1 MNHARHELRLH
12 CALAVSFAL
21 ASVAANVPA
30 AAQPPPGP
38 PDTRSPRERASI
50 DVTGQWVAV
59 VNEDWRWR
67 MMTPPVGDTASLP
80 VNERARA
87 AAAAWDLE
95 RDKAEGN
102 LCKAFAG
109 PGLMRQPT
117 RIRIEWEDGDTL
129 KLEFDAG
136 RQVRLFEFTPQPPA
150 ERSLQGYSEAQWF
163 RQTQSRGVFGAR
175 TPPEGGSLVVR
186 TTQLAGGYL
195 RPNGVPFSERT
206 TVKEYFNTFTL
217 PGDSGAWLVVTT
229 VVSDPEYLTT
239 ELVLSSQFKKET
251 GRGGW
256 NPRACEIAPPLID
269 PPAARPPGPFGLL
282 TVPDERRRGASHAID
297 AVILS

>member
-1 MNHARHELRLH
+1 MKRARRERGLR
-12 CALAVSFAL
+12 CAIAVFLLCAGVA
-21 ASVAANVPA
+21 ASVPA
-30 AAQPPPGP
+30 VAQPQPGP
-38 PDTRSPRERASI
+38 SDTRSPRERALI
-50 DVTGQWVAV
+50 DITGQWVAV

-67 MMTPPVGDTASLP
+67 MITPPVGDAASLP

-87 AAAAWDLE
+87 TAAAWDLE
-95 RDKAEGN
+95 RDRADGA

-117 RIRIEWEDGDTL
+117 RIRIDWEDDDTL
-129 KLEFDAG
+129 RLEFDAG
-136 RQVRLFEFTPQPPA
+136 RQVRRFEFAPQPPA

-175 TPPEGGSLVVR
+175 TPPDGGSLVVR

-217 PGDSGAWLVVTT
+217 PGDGDAWLVVTA
-229 VVSDPEYLTT
+229 VVADPEYLTT
-239 ELVLSSQFKKET
+239 DLVISTQFKKEAS
-251 GRGGW
+251 RGAW
-256 NPRACEIAPPLID
+256 DPRPCEIAPPLRG
-269 PPAARPPGPFGLL
+269 PAPTPENPFASALETRVDLPGGGRFRP
-282 TVPDERRRGASHAID
+282 
-297 AVILS
+297 

>member
-1 MNHARHELRLH
+1 MKRVRRGLGSR
-12 CALAVSFAL
+12 CALAVWFSV
-21 ASVAANVPA
+21 ASVAANVSAVAQQPA
-30 AAQPPPGP
+30 AP
-38 PDTRSPRERASI
+38 PDTRSPRERALI
-50 DVTGQWVAV
+50 DITGQWVAV

-67 MMTPPVGDTASLP
+67 MVTPPVGDTASLP

-95 RDKAEGN
+95 RDRAEDA

-129 KLEFDAG
+129 RLEFDAG
-136 RQVRLFEFTPQPPA
+136 RQVRRFEFTPQPPA

-163 RQTQSRGVFGAR
+163 RQTQSRGVFGQR

-186 TTQLAGGYL
+186 TAQLTGGYL
-195 RPNGVPFSERT
+195 RPNGVPFSERA
-206 TVKEYFNTFTL
+206 TVKEFLNAFTL

-239 ELVLSSQFKKET
+239 ELIMSSQFKKEAS
-251 GRGGW
+251 RGAW
-256 NPRACEIAPPLID
+256 NPRPCDIAPPLRA
-269 PPAARPPGPFGLL
+269 PAPTPDNPFAAAASRP
-282 TVPDERRRGASHAID
+282 
-297 AVILS
+297 

>member
-1 MNHARHELRLH
+1 MSRARHELGLR
-12 CALAVSFAL
+12 CALAVWFSL
-21 ASVAANVPA
+21 ASVAATVSA
-30 AAQPPPGP
+30 LAQPPPGP

-67 MMTPPVGDTASLP
+67 MVTPPVGDTASLP

-95 RDKAEGN
+95 RDRVEGA

-117 RIRIEWEDGDTL
+117 RIRIDWEDGDTL

-136 RQVRLFEFTPQPPA
+136 RQVRRFEFVPRPPA

-186 TTQLAGGYL
+186 TAQLTGGYL
-195 RPNGVPFSERT
+195 RPNGVPFSERA
-206 TVKEYFNTFTL
+206 TVKEFFNTFTL
-217 PGDSGAWLVVTT
+217 PGDAGAWLVVTT

-239 ELVLSSQFKKET
+239 ELVMSTQFKKEAS
-251 GRGGW
+251 RGAW
-256 NPRACEIAPPLID
+256 NPRPCDIAPPLRG
-269 PPAARPPGPFGLL
+269 PASTPENPFAAASRP
-282 TVPDERRRGASHAID
+282 
-297 AVILS
+297 

>member
-1 MNHARHELRLH
+1 MKPARRELGLR
-12 CALAVSFAL
+12 CALALSFSLAGVAVSV
-21 ASVAANVPA
+21 SVV
-30 AAQPPPGP
+30 AQPPPGP
-38 PDTRSPRERASI
+38 PDTRSLREQASI
-50 DVTGQWVAV
+50 DITGQWVAV

-67 MMTPPVGDTASLP
+67 MVTPPVGDTASLP

-95 RDKAEGN
+95 RDRAEGA

-117 RIRIEWEDGDTL
+117 RIRIDWEDGDTL

-136 RQVRLFEFTPQPPA
+136 RQVRRFEFTPQPPA

-186 TTQLAGGYL
+186 TAQLTGGYL
-195 RPNGVPFSERT
+195 RPNGVPFSERA
-206 TVKEYFNTFTL
+206 TVKEFFNMVTL
-217 PGDSGAWLVVTT
+217 PGDAGAWLIVTT
-229 VVSDPEYLTT
+229 VVADPELLTT
-239 ELVLSSQFKKET
+239 ELVMSTQFKKEAS
-251 GRGGW
+251 RGAW
-256 NPRACEIAPPLID
+256 NPRPCDIAPPLRG
-269 PPAARPPGPFGLL
+269 PAPSPENPFAAVATRP
-282 TVPDERRRGASHAID
+282 
-297 AVILS
+297 